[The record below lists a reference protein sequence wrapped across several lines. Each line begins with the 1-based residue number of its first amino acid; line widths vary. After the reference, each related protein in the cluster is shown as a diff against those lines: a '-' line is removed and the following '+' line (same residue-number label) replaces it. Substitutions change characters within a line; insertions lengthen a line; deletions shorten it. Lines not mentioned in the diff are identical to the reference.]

1 MQWNDQSYVGSCTG
15 ADTVGIA
22 RAQLRFESSLF
33 SFFFL
38 RTCKAMA
45 GAAFLSSIICD
56 SLSPIPQ
63 PPETILIYCILD
75 HCSATLDSI
84 FSTGSALCC
93 SLVAEPQNFAVAGA
107 RILFPFSYEA
117 RQQRRRGL
125 AEKAKG
131 VRSLSYVVAVAVVH
145 AAHTRTARD
154 NDDNDNAE
162 RSTSTTIES
171 VRQYVLFFSVFS

>member
-1 MQWNDQSYVGSCTG
+1 MCYVSEIQDFFGWP
-15 ADTVGIA
+15 
-22 RAQLRFESSLF
+22 SL
-33 SFFFL
+33 
-38 RTCKAMA
+38 A
-45 GAAFLSSIICD
+45 
-56 SLSPIPQ
+56 
-63 PPETILIYCILD
+63 PPATLAVTHRSLD